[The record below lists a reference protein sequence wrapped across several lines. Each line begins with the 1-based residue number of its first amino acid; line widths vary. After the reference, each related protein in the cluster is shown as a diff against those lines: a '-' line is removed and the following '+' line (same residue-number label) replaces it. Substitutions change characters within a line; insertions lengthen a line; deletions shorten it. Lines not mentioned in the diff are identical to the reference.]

1 MSCEVAR
8 RVTPVTGSTK
18 SGAELAVAMTGS
30 WRGKVTSY
38 FGSRPRS
45 VIVGGTM
52 ARYFST
58 TGAGIFT
65 SSVEWSTCAPNSAKR
80 CRAFSL
86 RTISPASSS
95 TSSEASWT

>member
-1 MSCEVAR
+1 M
-8 RVTPVTGSTK
+8 

-30 WRGKVTSY
+30 WRGKVTSN

-45 VIVGGTM
+45 VIVGGIR

-65 SSVEWSTCAPNSAKR
+65 SSLEWSTSAPNSAKR
-80 CRAFSL
+80 RRAFSL
-86 RTISPASSS
+86 RTISPASAS